1 LVRPASRPLQEAR
14 PANQTWRRRYLRESK
29 GIHQSSRPALSLFP
43 VVPTAVR
50 PEEGAQ
56 WAMTAVACRNLRMS
70 TSSVRAPGQRPGLK
84 VVQPMSAEIALAMIV
99 LFFSGV
105 WSAIKYV
112 DDYTDNRLVFFVPAA
127 GLTLFLLT
135 GIGEGFVFF
144 ACLFALGPIIVMLI
158 IVGLD
163 QGSQNSIL
171 SSRASGSSKS
181 NSRKKDLNRK
191 LAPSYKRA
199 YDRLIGYV
207 QARGGEIK
215 SREDGILRLNEL
227 GSSDAERFFS
237 SPYVI
242 KALDL
247 PLESTPSS
255 PSHVSEGS
263 TSSGADRRAPG
274 SFTEI
279 EGDDWWEKGYGDG
292 TEKTTQKTSS
302 PGESCGDSRCSNP
315 VSAFDFRCFTCRRRF
330 CSEHAGANIECSD
343 CSK

>member
-1 LVRPASRPLQEAR
+1 MGNDCCCVPQP
-14 PANQTWRRRYLRESK
+14 
-29 GIHQSSRPALSLFP
+29 SL
-43 VVPTAVR
+43 
-50 PEEGAQ
+50 
-56 WAMTAVACRNLRMS
+56 S

-84 VVQPMSAEIALAMIV
+84 VVQPMSAEIVLGIIV

-105 WSAIKYV
+105 WSAIKFV

-127 GLTLFLLT
+127 MLSLFLLT

-144 ACLFALGPIIVMLI
+144 AFLFAFGPIIAMLI

-163 QGSQNSIL
+163 QGGQNSI
-171 SSRASGSSKS
+171 SSTRTWATSSSSPRK
-181 NSRKKDLNRK
+181 KKDLNRK

-215 SREDGILRLNEL
+215 SRDDGIRRLNEL
-227 GSSDAERFFS
+227 GSFDAERFFS

-242 KALDL
+242 KTLDL
-247 PLESTPSS
+247 GSESTSKKQ
-255 PSHVSEGS
+255 SHVNGDGASNGSERKGS
-263 TSSGADRRAPG
+263 GDFS
-274 SFTEI
+274 EI
-279 EGDDWWEKGYGDG
+279 EGDDWWEKGYEEG
-292 TEKTTQKTSS
+292 TEKSTQKTDPS
-302 PGESCGDSRCSNP
+302 GDSCGDSQCSNP

-330 CSEHAGANIECSD
+330 CSEHAGANIECSE